1 MDYLSV
7 RQLLIAGWCAAGLL
21 LVDLPAPAQLSNDTS
36 TFNGEVAATCSF
48 SLPDSIQLE
57 FRSLR
62 KDLYGSHDFELTT
75 NSSAI
80 RVSVAQLTVDDEP
93 SPVESAVV
101 PQITLFYVSGSTIY
115 MANGTKVSGETLGPS
130 ILSASGPNQLNLSAS
145 VGTATMRDNQYLLP
159 PGNYSYS
166 TTISCLL

>member
-1 MDYLSV
+1 MASL
-7 RQLLIAGWCAAGLL
+7 RLLLTALGSAELL
-21 LVDLPAPAQLSNDTS
+21 LVNLPASAQLSNDTS
-36 TFNGEVAATCSF
+36 TFNGEVAPICSF

-80 RVSVAQLTVDDEP
+80 RVSVAQLTVNDEP

-101 PQITLFYVSGSTIY
+101 P
-115 MANGTKVSGETLGPS
+115 
-130 ILSASGPNQLNLSAS
+130 
-145 VGTATMRDNQYLLP
+145 
-159 PGNYSYS
+159 
-166 TTISCLL
+166 